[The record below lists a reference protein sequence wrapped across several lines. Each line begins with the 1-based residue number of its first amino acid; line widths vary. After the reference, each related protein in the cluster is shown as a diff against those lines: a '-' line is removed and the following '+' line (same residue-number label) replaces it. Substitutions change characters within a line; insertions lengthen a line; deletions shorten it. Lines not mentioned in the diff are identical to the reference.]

1 MFLRDIAL
9 FKKKLQT
16 DVNIL
21 IGLQS
26 NLIRRTANDIVSIP
40 QNATVNHEAE
50 IIQL

>member
-1 MFLRDIAL
+1 MSL

-40 QNATVNHEAE
+40 KNVTVNHDAE
-50 IIQL
+50 KIQL